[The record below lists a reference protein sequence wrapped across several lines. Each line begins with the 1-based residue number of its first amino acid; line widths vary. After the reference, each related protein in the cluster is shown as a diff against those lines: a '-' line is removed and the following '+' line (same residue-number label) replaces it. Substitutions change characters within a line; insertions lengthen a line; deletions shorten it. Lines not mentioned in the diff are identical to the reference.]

1 MKVMRFDLKKQINC
15 SVDFTDYVSFQTMY
29 PQMLTRFVSRALRR
43 ALESRD
49 FFSDICFSPLKSEI
63 DLRFDLLKDKAK
75 EFPVEQEIF

>member
-1 MKVMRFDLKKQINC
+1 MLYMAKRQINC
-15 SVDFTDYVSFQTMY
+15 SVDSTDYISFQAMY

-43 ALESRD
+43 ALEDKD

-63 DLRFDLLKDKAK
+63 DLRFELLKDKSK